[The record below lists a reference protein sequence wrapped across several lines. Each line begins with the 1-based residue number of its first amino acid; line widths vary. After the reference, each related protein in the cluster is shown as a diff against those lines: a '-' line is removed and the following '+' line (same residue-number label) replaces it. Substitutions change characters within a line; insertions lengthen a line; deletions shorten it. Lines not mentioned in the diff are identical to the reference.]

1 VVILLLGVY
10 LAWQGSVTLGSLVFA
25 VTLSEKANFPFT
37 ANCLTCKEPAIWI
50 KSHIIPAKKYRS

>member
-25 VTLSEKANFPFT
+25 VTLSEKAYFS
-37 ANCLTCKEPAIWI
+37 L
-50 KSHIIPAKKYRS
+50 YRKLLDLQRTGNLD